1 MTRASRCELPL
12 TRREVEATMLGYS
25 VRIKV
30 WCLIVDECKFELW
43 YCVVTLQLCSYA
55 NE

>member
-1 MTRASRCELPL
+1 MTRASQCELPL

-30 WCLIVDECKFELW
+30 WCFIVDECEFGA
-43 YCVVTLQLCSYA
+43 VVLRCNIAAMQLC
-55 NE
+55 E